1 MRGIVFFGFSPQK
14 FRRTETM
21 NPATDSFNQ
30 VPPTLRDPN
39 DRHVLAL
46 TLTVKVDLFLTWDKD
61 LLILGKVGPTHILTP
76 RQFWDELGQ

>member
-1 MRGIVFFGFSPQK
+1 
-14 FRRTETM
+14 M
-21 NPATDSFNQ
+21 NPAPDSFNQ

-46 TLTVKVDLFLTWDKD
+46 MLSVKADLFLTSDKD
-61 LLILGKVGPTHILTP
+61 PLVLGKVGPTHIRTP